1 TPNSPNN
8 PHNIKTNLN
17 LISFK
22 IVVPNF
28 ILDLTFISCSK
39 QNITTKD
46 NDYKQAKKWFDV
58 VIDLRYNNY
67 FKIKNY
73 VDSLSVLSKTT
84 NKDEIQKFYW
94 VANGIYLH
102 RLGNEKESFKNYH
115 QAYQELQKKQNDT
128 LSFYTFSGLGNY
140 YKTIGDYTN
149 AIKYLLD
156 ARKTAE
162 FIKSIDYE
170 NAIDANLGQVYF
182 QKGDEKNAKILSQNV
197 VQNSKIKTN
206 AAYLIAQHTLANM
219 FGMAGDFDKA
229 LQIDAEGI
237 MLSDAI
243 KSNDLK
249 VTFLDNKAN
258 CYMYSNRLD
267 SANFY
272 FNKCL
277 ELDLKNKNINQI
289 ADTYT
294 NLAQLSLF
302 KKDNQALLE
311 NVAKSLKISRE
322 NDYKYGELKNLQL
335 LIDFYQSQNN
345 YNKAFETSQ
354 EYQKVYKQYI
364 SDKRELA
371 EASYKITFETEK
383 KERIIL
389 ENEIQLDKFRNRL
402 YLTILIAFILAMLG
416 FLFVYKQKMAA
427 KQQEQE
433 FKLNTAIKEIETQN
447 KLHEQRLTISRDLHD
462 NIGAQLTFII
472 SSIDNIYYAFPNI
485 TQEIKI
491 QLTKISD
498 FSKETIS
505 ELRDTIWA
513 LNKDQF
519 TLDSLNSRIL
529 NFIENAK
536 NVKSTIDFEVEID
549 TNNSN
554 KEIDSLVGINLY
566 RCVQEAIN
574 NALKYSDASKIK
586 FTITEQNNHLDIK
599 IIENG
604 KGFNIDEIDFGNGL
618 MNIKKRMEEIKG
630 EAIIDSKISEGTSII
645 LKYQYQ
651 II

>member
-1 TPNSPNN
+1 MKINF
-8 PHNIKTNLN
+8 N

-22 IVVPNF
+22 IVVAIF
-28 ILDLTFISCSK
+28 ILVLTFFSCSK

-364 SDKRELA
+364 SDKRELV

-389 ENEIQLDKFRNRL
+389 ENEIQLDKFKNRL
-402 YLTILIAFILAMLG
+402 YVTILIAFILGLLG
-416 FLFVYKQKMAA
+416 FLLVYKQKIAA

-447 KLHEQRLTISRDLHD
+447 KLQEQRLTISRDLHD

-485 TQEIKI
+485 TQEIKA
-491 QLTKISD
+491 QLSKISN

-513 LNKDQF
+513 LNKDVF
-519 TLDSLNSRIL
+519 TLDSLSSRIL
-529 NFIENAK
+529 SFIENAK
-536 NVKSTIDFEVEID
+536 NVKPTILFEIEID
-549 TNNSN
+549 SNNSN
-554 KEIDSLVGINLY
+554 REIDSLVGINLY
-566 RCVQEAIN
+566 RCIQEAIN
-574 NALKYSDASKIK
+574 NAIKYSDASKIK

-599 IIENG
+599 IIDNG
-604 KGFNIDEIDFGNGL
+604 KGFNIDEIDLGNGL
-618 MNIKKRMEEIKG
+618 INIKKRMDEIKG
-630 EAIIDSKISEGTSII
+630 EALFDSKISEGTSII

>member
-1 TPNSPNN
+1 MKINF
-8 PHNIKTNLN
+8 N

-22 IVVPNF
+22 IVVAIF
-28 ILDLTFISCSK
+28 ILVLTFFSCSK

-402 YLTILIAFILAMLG
+402 YLTILIAFILGMLG

-433 FKLNTAIKEIETQN
+433 FKLKTAIKEIETQN
-447 KLHEQRLTISRDLHD
+447 KLQEQRLTISRDLHD

-485 TQEIKI
+485 TQEIKA
-491 QLTKISD
+491 QLSKISN

-554 KEIDSLVGINLY
+554 REIDSLVGINLY

-599 IIENG
+599 IIDNG
-604 KGFNIDEIDFGNGL
+604 KGFNIDEIDLGNGL
-618 MNIKKRMEEIKG
+618 INIKKRMDEIKG
-630 EAIIDSKISEGTSII
+630 EALFDSKISEGTSII

-651 II
+651 EI